1 MLEEFQSLL
10 GTKTNRRKYIDKKGR
25 LTQFSDDQ
33 AKIASKVVD
42 KTTRV
47 DQLALTEAS
56 AMTNRVTNVI
66 SNSKT
71 GSKLPHLKFPPF
83 N

>member
-10 GTKTNRRKYIDKKGR
+10 GTKTHRRKYIDKKGR

-33 AKIASKVVD
+33 AQKAPKAAD
-42 KTTRV
+42 KTIRI

-56 AMTNRVTNVI
+56 AMTSRMPNTVT
-66 SNSKT
+66 NSKT